1 MNISGNSLRLVKR
14 RFFFYPLILAA
25 LFIGSLV
32 ILAWRRDAS
41 VVEAKNYNSQPSRSS
56 SVTLSIAGGSS
67 QSGDC
72 QAIQEMIDSLPD
84 TGGEVF
90 IPAGVYTCTKPIV
103 IDRDN
108 VRLYGQGPD
117 TVLRLADGANA
128 PMLVLGQTEPAPTVT
143 RRDIRVSD
151 LVIDG
156 NRANQPDECW
166 GGDCAN
172 NPIRNNGITLRRV
185 SDALIARVTV
195 FRARSG
201 GLVSECGCQRLII
214 RDFTSSDNQFDG
226 LAGYETENS
235 SFSGLRLHD
244 NQAAGLSFDI
254 RFNNNFFSDVIIT
267 GSMKVGIFMR
277 DSRDNTFHDLQIR
290 NSKEHGIFL
299 AQVDEDTTTPAA
311 GNTFIRG
318 VISDSRQAGLR
329 VNNESCVNNL
339 VVAFQ
344 FSRNGEGCISGA
356 ITGLVK
362 AWDIDCPM
370 TSKQEY

>member
-1 MNISGNSLRLVKR
+1 MINSL
-14 RFFFYPLILAA
+14 PA
-25 LFIGSLV
+25 
-32 ILAWRRDAS
+32 
-41 VVEAKNYNSQPSRSS
+41 
-56 SVTLSIAGGSS
+56 
-67 QSGDC
+67 
-72 QAIQEMIDSLPD
+72 

-108 VRLYGQGPD
+108 VRLYGQGPE

-128 PMLVLGQTEPAPTVT
+128 PVLVLGQTEPDPTVT
-143 RRDIRVSD
+143 RHNIRVSD

-201 GLVSECGCQRLII
+201 GLVSERGCRRLII

-244 NQAAGLSFDI
+244 NLAAGLSFDL
-254 RFNNNFFSDVIIT
+254 RFNHNFFSDVIIT
-267 GSMKVGIFMR
+267 GSMEVGLFMR
-277 DSRDNTFHDLQIR
+277 DSRDNVFHDLQVR
-290 NSKEHGIFL
+290 DSKKDGVFL
-299 AQVDEDTTTPAA
+299 AQVDLDTTKPAVS
-311 GNTFIRG
+311 NTFIRG
-318 VISDSRQAGLR
+318 SVSGSGGAGFS
-329 VNNESCVNNL
+329 VPNESCVNNL
-339 VVAFQ
+339 VVAFR
-344 FSRNGEGCISGA
+344 FSGNVGVCIYEPA
-356 ITGLVK
+356 QGLVK
-362 AWDIDCPM
+362 AWEVDCPM
-370 TSKQEY
+370 AGRQGY